1 MRRSDKHYALFSGSI
16 TGRRERWRIVK
27 LILATGLA
35 LTVIPAVFFGGEYLQ
50 RYLTYLR
57 ERPPGPSESELPKE
71 ALRHMVLHTVYELP
85 MPWRT
90 GKLLNSGLPVYDL
103 RVGRTNLKTLQRTAE
118 VVLAK
123 GVATG
128 VQRDYV
134 NAEFRA
140 DGDWLP
146 VRIKLRG
153 VTPYHYLKKRP
164 SLRVRFPKDQ
174 YFNRKRTINLSEPYD
189 KRLTADV
196 TSNWELERYGILT
209 WDSQF
214 VIVRV
219 NGEVLGLFQEI
230 EQFGETIPAR
240 NRRSEGYIFSGLG
253 QLFGNEGANF
263 DQATHAIDLVRQCFA
278 DESGN
283 VGQHCQ
289 DWSYASDYFDTD
301 RWAWAAALT
310 AVVKSRHAW
319 APDNLRLFW
328 DPARGKFEPIPW
340 DYLFFAIDPR
350 TDVEGE
356 ADYSG
361 YLVESFLRIPE
372 FRRMRDRRLWFLVSE
387 RVDKMIDHADG
398 LFDELTEALA
408 RDVRH
413 LSFEYDIKEHRE
425 ITDGLRNNKKILMEL
440 FQKHDLE
447 ARYWPAGDGVL
458 TVELWNHGKSF
469 LSVDTVALEV
479 DGASTRQQL
488 EHPVVVDGLWQG
500 APGRAVLSVPAP
512 DGAKLIDLTVRDEV
526 TSSDLSGDEIR
537 IRQADGQAPE
547 IPSPDVSPP
556 LEIALKRVR
565 VEPSRVTFGPGRVE
579 LEGVLEIPRSHEV
592 VFAPGLDLRMGD
604 GAGLMIYGN
613 LSSVGTAAAP
623 VRISGQWPGTV
634 WGGIFVQGTRTSPS
648 LVRVEH
654 TIIEGGSGGENERT
668 RFSSP
673 FSVHDGTVV
682 VRASEFRNSAT
693 EDGVNLKYVRTVVE
707 ENLFLGS
714 LSDALDCDFCIG
726 RIVGNHFVDAGGDA
740 SDFSG
745 SDVAISGNRIEK
757 CGDKGLSIGE
767 QTNAAV
773 VDNAVSDCYTGIA
786 VKDLSSVEIRDA
798 DLARLQVGLSLYV
811 KKPTFGPSVASAER
825 VEMTEVVSELL
836 HESGCALAIR

>member
-1 MRRSDKHYALFSGSI
+1 
-16 TGRRERWRIVK
+16 
-27 LILATGLA
+27 
-35 LTVIPAVFFGGEYLQ
+35 
-50 RYLTYLR
+50 
-57 ERPPGPSESELPKE
+57 
-71 ALRHMVLHTVYELP
+71 
-85 MPWRT
+85 
-90 GKLLNSGLPVYDL
+90 
-103 RVGRTNLKTLQRTAE
+103 
-118 VVLAK
+118 
-123 GVATG
+123 
-128 VQRDYV
+128 
-134 NAEFRA
+134 
-140 DGDWLP
+140 
-146 VRIKLRG
+146 
-153 VTPYHYLKKRP
+153 
-164 SLRVRFPKDQ
+164 VRFPKDQ
-174 YFNRKRTINLSEPYD
+174 YFHRKRTINLSEPYD

-196 TSNWELERYGILT
+196 TSNWELERYGLLT

-214 VIVRV
+214 VILRV

-469 LSVDTVALEV
+469 LSVDTVVLEV

-556 LEIALKRVR
+556 LETALKRVR

-707 ENLFLGS
+707 RIRRRDLGQSYREMRRQRAEHRRADERGRCRQRRERLLHGNRREGS
-714 LSDALDCDFCIG
+714 LFRGDPRRRFGPASGRSLTVRQETHLRPQCRLRGESGDDRGGLGAASRVGLRVGDSLIG
-726 RIVGNHFVDAGGDA
+726 RRSVIRTWVASSRHRRERAVCRRHSGLERSGSSRRHGRNLARSSGLGDA
-740 SDFSG
+740 
-745 SDVAISGNRIEK
+745 VLR
-757 CGDKGLSIGE
+757 
-767 QTNAAV
+767 
-773 VDNAVSDCYTGIA
+773 
-786 VKDLSSVEIRDA
+786 
-798 DLARLQVGLSLYV
+798 
-811 KKPTFGPSVASAER
+811 
-825 VEMTEVVSELL
+825 
-836 HESGCALAIR
+836 